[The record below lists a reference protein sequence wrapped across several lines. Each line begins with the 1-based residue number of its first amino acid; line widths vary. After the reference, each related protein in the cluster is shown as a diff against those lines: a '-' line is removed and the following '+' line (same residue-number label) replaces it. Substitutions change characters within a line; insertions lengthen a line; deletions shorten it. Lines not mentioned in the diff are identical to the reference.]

1 MNMSQD
7 ELVVSVVMPC
17 LNEAETLGRCV
28 AAARAALDAS
38 GIRGEIV
45 VADNGSTDGSREI
58 AARAGA
64 RVVDVPEPGY
74 GAALIGGISSA
85 RGRYVVMGDA
95 DDSYDFGAIPEFV
108 RKLEEGNDLIIGSRF
123 RGRIEPGAMP
133 PLHRWLGNPILSFLG
148 RLFFQVPVSDFHC
161 GIRGFRRDAVKPLGL
176 RTTGMEFASEMVVKA
191 SLFGLRIAEIPVT
204 LRPDGR
210 SRPPHLRTW
219 RDGWRH
225 LRFLLIYSPRWLYLV
240 PGLLFAVAGAFLIV
254 WLLPGPR
261 TVFGATLDV
270 HAMLGAS
277 ALVLIG
283 TQAISFAVFAKVFA
297 ITEGL
302 LPMDSRLERSFRV
315 VTLETGLVCGA
326 ILTIAGVVLVA
337 HVMNVWSSEQYR
349 TLDYSRT
356 MRWMIPGA
364 LLLVLGAQAILSS
377 FFLSILGLKRR

>member
-1 MNMSQD
+1 MSED
-7 ELVVSVVMPC
+7 ELLVSVVMPC
-17 LNEAETLGRCV
+17 LNEAETVSRCV
-28 AAARAALDAS
+28 DAARRAMEAA
-38 GIRGEIV
+38 GIPGEII
-45 VADNGSTDGSREI
+45 VADNGSTDGSPEL

-64 RVVDVPEPGY
+64 RVLHVTEHGY
-74 GAALIGGISSA
+74 GAALIGGIAGA

-95 DDSYDFGAIPEFV
+95 DESYDFGTIPAFV

-133 PLHRWLGNPILSFLG
+133 RLHRWLGNPVLSFLG
-148 RLFFQVPVSDFHC
+148 RLFFRVPVSDFHC
-161 GIRGFRRDAVKPLGL
+161 GIRGFRNEAVKQLGL

-219 RDGWRH
+219 QDGWRH

-240 PGLLFAVAGAFLIV
+240 PGLLFAVGGALLIV

-261 TVFGATLDV
+261 ALFGATLDV
-270 HAMLGAS
+270 HAMLGAA

-283 TQAISFAVFAKVFA
+283 TQAISFAVFAKIFA

-302 LPMDSRLERSFRV
+302 LPMDSRLEKAFRT

-326 ILTIAGVVLVA
+326 LLTVAGALLVGHVVS
-337 HVMNVWSSEQYR
+337 VWSSAQFR